1 MKPASLTST
10 LGIIIQNR
18 KAFKKIIDGMSASQL
33 NTIPTGFNNNIY
45 WNVAHVI
52 AVQQRLIYGL
62 AGIQFTVPQDFVK
75 EFAPGTKPEREY
87 TAPDITYLLE
97 LLLTSSSALVSDLE
111 EGKFTAIQPFTTA
124 LNFKIKSIEDAVSF
138 NLFHEALH
146 MGHILNLRKFI

>member
-1 MKPASLTST
+1 MKPASWTSP

-75 EFAPGTKPEREY
+75 EFAPGTKPERVY
-87 TAPDITYLLE
+87 LAPDITYLLE

-111 EGKFTAIQPFTTA
+111 EGKFTGVQPFTTA
-124 LNFKIKSIEDAVSF
+124 LNFEIKSIEDAVSF